1 MKNKLLA
8 SQVAGKACLNLSSF
22 KKATVSALSC
32 SLLLAMG
39 SANAAETTVN
49 SVADAITQGTAQV
62 NLNLRYESVDQDN
75 ALKDA
80 DALTL
85 RTRLTFATA
94 EYYGLSALVEFED
107 SRSLA
112 GVNDYNDAIGNNAA
126 YSVIADPETTE
137 LDQAFLQYKRNGF
150 KAKVGRQ
157 VMALD
162 NMRFIGHVGWRQDR
176 QTFDAVTMQYA
187 IDDFSVDYGYIYKRN
202 RIFAE
207 VKDIDSKDHVFNA
220 SYNLDLGKLSAYGYL
235 LEEDTNVE
243 NAIDTY
249 GIRFAGAK
257 DFDNVKLLYTVD
269 YATQDTDTATASYS
283 TDYMLA
289 EVGVGYS
296 GLTVKL
302 GYELLGSDDGEYGFS
317 TPLATLHAFNGW
329 ADQFLATPAQGL
341 ADTYVSISGKVAG
354 GKWALVYHDFEA
366 DDSSATVSDLGN
378 EIDAVFSLPID
389 KHYTVGVKYAAY
401 SAGDAGAGK
410 VDADKVWLWANA
422 KF

>member
-1 MKNKLLA
+1 MNNKLLA
-8 SQVAGKACLNLSSF
+8 SQVTDKACLNSAVT
-22 KKATVSALSC
+22 KKWALSALTC
-32 SLLLAMG
+32 SLLLTMG
-39 SANAAETTVN
+39 SANAADTNVN

-107 SRSLA
+107 SRSVA

-137 LDQAFLQYKRNGF
+137 LDQAFLQYKRDGF

-157 VMALD
+157 VLALD

-187 IDDFSVDYGYIYKRN
+187 INDFTVDYGYIYKRN

-220 SYNLDLGKLSAYGYL
+220 SYNLGLGKLSAYGYL

-249 GIRFAGAK
+249 GIRFVGAK

-269 YATQDTDTATASYS
+269 YATQDTDTATTSYS
-283 TDYMLA
+283 TDYMLG
-289 EVGVGYS
+289 EVGIGYS

-341 ADTYVSISGKVAG
+341 ADTYVSISGSVLG

-366 DDSSATVSDLGN
+366 DDSSATVSDLGD

>member
-1 MKNKLLA
+1 
-8 SQVAGKACLNLSSF
+8 
-22 KKATVSALSC
+22 
-32 SLLLAMG
+32 MG
-39 SANAAETTVN
+39 SANAADTNVN
-49 SVADAITQGTAQV
+49 TVADAITQGTAKV
-62 NLNLRYESVDQDN
+62 DLNLRYESVDQDN

-107 SRSLA
+107 SRSVA
-112 GVNDYNDAIGNNAA
+112 GVNDYNDAIGNNTD

-150 KAKVGRQ
+150 TAKAGRQ
-157 VMALD
+157 VIAID
-162 NMRFIGHVGWRQDR
+162 NQRFIGHVGWRQDR

-187 IDDFSVDYGYIYKRN
+187 INDFSVDYGYIYKRN

-207 VKDIDSKDHVFNA
+207 VKDIDSKDHVINA
-220 SYNLDLGKLSAYGYL
+220 SYNFGLGKLSAYSYL
-235 LEEDTNVE
+235 LEEDTNID
-243 NAIDTY
+243 NGIDTY

-257 DFDNVKLLYTVD
+257 DIDKIKLLYTLE
-269 YATQDTDTATASYS
+269 YATQDTDTETTSYS
-283 TDYMLA
+283 TDYMLG
-289 EVGVGYS
+289 EVGVGFS

-329 ADQFLATPAQGL
+329 ADQFLATPNQGL
-341 ADTYVSISGKVAG
+341 VDTYVSIGGSVVG

-366 DDSSATVSDLGN
+366 DESSATVNDLGD

-389 KHYTVGVKYAAY
+389 KHYTVGVKYASY

>member
-1 MKNKLLA
+1 
-8 SQVAGKACLNLSSF
+8 
-22 KKATVSALSC
+22 
-32 SLLLAMG
+32 MG

>member
-1 MKNKLLA
+1 MNNKLLA
-8 SQVAGKACLNLSSF
+8 SQVTDKACQNSVVT
-22 KKATVSALSC
+22 KKWALSALTC

-39 SANAAETTVN
+39 SANAADTNVN
-49 SVADAITQGTAQV
+49 TVADAITQGTAKV
-62 NLNLRYESVDQDN
+62 DLNLRYESVDQDN

-94 EYYGLSALVEFED
+94 EYYGLTALVEFED
-107 SRSLA
+107 SRSVA
-112 GVNDYNDAIGNNAA
+112 GVNDYNDAIGNNTD

-150 KAKVGRQ
+150 TAKAGRQ
-157 VMALD
+157 VIAID
-162 NMRFIGHVGWRQDR
+162 NQRFIGHVGWRQDR

-187 IDDFSVDYGYIYKRN
+187 INDFSVDYGYIYKRN

-207 VKDIDSKDHVFNA
+207 VKDIDSKDHVINA
-220 SYNLDLGKLSAYGYL
+220 SYNFGLGKLSAYSYL
-235 LEEDTNVE
+235 LEEDTNID
-243 NAIDTY
+243 NGIDTY

-257 DFDNVKLLYTVD
+257 DIDKIKLLYTLE
-269 YATQDTDTATASYS
+269 YATQDTDTETTSYS
-283 TDYMLA
+283 TNYMLG
-289 EVGVGYS
+289 EVGVGFS

-329 ADQFLATPAQGL
+329 ADQFLATPKQGL
-341 ADTYVSISGKVAG
+341 VDTYVSIGGSVVG

-366 DDSSATVSDLGN
+366 DESSATVNDLGD

-389 KHYTVGVKYAAY
+389 KHYTVGVKYASY

>member
-8 SQVAGKACLNLSSF
+8 SQVAGKACLNLTSF

-39 SANAAETTVN
+39 SANAADTNVN
-49 SVADAITQGTAQV
+49 SVADAITQGTAKV

-137 LDQAFLQYKRNGF
+137 LDQAFLQYKRDGF

-187 IDDFSVDYGYIYKRN
+187 INDFTVDYGYIYKRN

-243 NAIDTY
+243 NGIDTY

-289 EVGVGYS
+289 EVGVGFS

-341 ADTYVSISGKVAG
+341 ADTYVSVSGKVAG